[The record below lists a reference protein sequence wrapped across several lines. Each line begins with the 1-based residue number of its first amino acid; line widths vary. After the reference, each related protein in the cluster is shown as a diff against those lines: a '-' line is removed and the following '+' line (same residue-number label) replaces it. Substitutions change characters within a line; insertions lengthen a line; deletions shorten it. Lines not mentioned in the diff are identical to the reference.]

1 MLRCLLVGRIPPLF
15 TKLLAWVKRIFLVL
29 GVACSLYIDD
39 RLNGELFSSEG
50 FWSRPISRRNPD
62 YSYRSAVVALYI
74 VCTVLVGLGYFLGI
88 PKCVLAPATR
98 IQYLGLIVDS
108 AAQAFRIPEDKKLK
122 FAQGREQIILRE
134 FTVTVKSLQR
144 LMGKCIS
151 FSLAFPGAKFYIRE
165 MSASIARAANGCE
178 VKISP
183 ALREEIL
190 FWRFLDSW
198 DKVVPWRSERHVAIS
213 FTSDA
218 SSFRWAAVI
227 RLPSGTLS
235 VGDYWGEDIRGE
247 HINVKDMWAVLK
259 GLQSLPENFRDCR
272 IDAQLDNMVA
282 FHSWSGRGPR
292 SRALTQIAQLIFQFL
307 VTRNLS
313 LDMSFVPSN
322 SNQADWFSRRLS
334 PSDAML
340 SPKSWDLV
348 QRQFGG
354 VHGHDLDL
362 MSLDSS
368 VQCDGKGN
376 PLSHFATYP
385 TPGSSGVMFL
395 IKTCR
400 CAMVT
405 M

>member
-1 MLRCLLVGRIPPLF
+1 M
-15 TKLLAWVKRIFLVL
+15 
-29 GVACSLYIDD
+29 ACSLYIDD
-39 RLNGELFSSEG
+39 RLNGELFSSGG
-50 FWSRPISRRNPD
+50 FWSRPISRRNSD

-74 VCTVLVGLGYFLGI
+74 VCTVLVGLGYFVGI

-122 FAQGREQIILRE
+122 FAQVQEQIILLE
-134 FTVTVKSLQR
+134 STVSVKSLQR

-247 HINVKDMWAVLK
+247 HINVKEMWAVLK
-259 GLQSLPENFRDCR
+259 GLQTLPEDIRDCR
-272 IDAQLDNMVA
+272 IDAQVDNMVA

-292 SRALTQIAQLIFQFL
+292 SRALKQISQLMFQFL

-313 LDMSFVPSN
+313 LDMSFAPSN
-322 SNQADWFSRRLS
+322 SNRADWFRGGYLPRMLCFRQNLGILS
-334 PSDAML
+334 SASLGVLTAMI
-340 SPKSWDLV
+340 
-348 QRQFGG
+348 
-354 VHGHDLDL
+354 
-362 MSLDSS
+362 
-368 VQCDGKGN
+368 
-376 PLSHFATYP
+376 
-385 TPGSSGVMFL
+385 L
-395 IKTCR
+395 ISCR
-400 CAMVT
+400 
-405 M
+405 